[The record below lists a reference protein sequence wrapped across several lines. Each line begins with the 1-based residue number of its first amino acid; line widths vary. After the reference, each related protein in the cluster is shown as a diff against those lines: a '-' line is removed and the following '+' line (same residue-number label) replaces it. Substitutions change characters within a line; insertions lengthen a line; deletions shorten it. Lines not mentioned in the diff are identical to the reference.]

1 MSDILVTAKC
11 EAGHEQAVR
20 FEASMGL
27 GWATE
32 WAMLMD
38 GTSPFYVRSPI
49 GDPDSAIGKCGIC
62 RAQIKCSVS
71 EVDSL
76 AERVSALEQ
85 NALANVR
92 LGPTPKQ
99 DEDLERERDETV
111 KRILES
117 VPGPVD
123 RSRQILTDGSPVPED
138 RSHAALRSD
147 GQQQGY
153 VVLSDGERSKGFV
166 RPYRDAYRHLKC
178 GKITT
183 MGRKIAE
190 TYARD
195 PRFYSG
201 TFCVTCAA
209 HFPVGEGGE
218 FVWYEMDGSTGP
230 KVGT

>member
-1 MSDILVTAKC
+1 MNAIFVTAVC
-11 EAGHEQAVR
+11 DAGHSQAL
-20 FEASMGL
+20 EINGMSL
-27 GWATE
+27 E
-32 WAMLMD
+32 WAKEWAGLMD
-38 GTSPFYVRSPI
+38 GTSRFYQRSPV
-49 GDPDSAIGKCGIC
+49 GDPDSLIGKCGIC
-62 RAQIKCSVS
+62 RAPIKCSVK
-71 EVDSL
+71 VDSTE
-76 AERVSALEQ
+76 ERLSALEQ
-85 NALANVR
+85 TALADAR

-123 RSRQILTDGSPVPED
+123 RSSQILTDGTPVPED
-138 RSHAALRSD
+138 RSHATLRSD
-147 GQQQGY
+147 GQQLGY
-153 VVLSDGERSKGFV
+153 VVLSDGERAKGFI
-166 RPYRDAYRHLKC
+166 RPYRDAYKHLKC

-195 PRFYSG
+195 PGFYSG

-209 HFPVGEGGE
+209 HFPVGQDGE
-218 FVWYEMDGSTGP
+218 FVWYEMDGTTGP